1 MTAVGISDGT
11 MGATWALEDRV
22 TGAVAGNAG
31 ARGELDATARGAAR
45 GGELEAQAETAT
57 AHATASTPVA
67 VQERQRD
74 TAGS

>member
-22 TGAVAGNAG
+22 TGAVAAGNAG

-45 GGELEAQAETAT
+45 GGELEAQAETA
-57 AHATASTPVA
+57 HATASTPVA